1 MSATV
6 HIRTTGPN
14 SCEAVKRALAG
25 AAVEPL
31 ALEPRDAA
39 ESELDVTGS
48 MDLGTLANTVAAAL
62 DVVALAERGS
72 LVPERVSASEFIL
85 RPAAG

>member
-6 HIRTTGPN
+6 HIWTTGPH

-25 AAVEPL
+25 AAVEQ
-31 ALEPRDAA
+31 RDAA
-39 ESELDVTGS
+39 SSELDVTS
-48 MDLGTLANTVAAAL
+48 PMDLGSLANTVAAAL
-62 DVVALAERGS
+62 DAVALTERGS